1 MSKNKYANEA
11 ITTGGSGVER
21 KSRDHTKTGKLARR
35 RENRRLEAIARQVQR
50 IRQVEAGVAGQK
62 VDKDITDYLK
72 TFTVPADAIIHATKT
87 LQKIRG
93 GIPHSQ
99 VDNTVFKG
107 DTTTKPVTQSA
118 ADYAAATEKPK
129 SKYKQKRKGKAEAA
143 SPSKN

>member
-1 MSKNKYANEA
+1 MSKNKYANQAE
-11 ITTGGSGVER
+11 TKVGVDGER
-21 KSRDHTKTGKLARR
+21 KQRDHTKTGKLARR

-143 SPSKN
+143 APSKN